1 MEQPASTIPDEGK
14 RFRYVLEASS
24 VFKSCPWVFEKGV
37 KQFLVVKICLQGTDL
52 SPGFPTPSCAAFA
65 NRKHGPP
72 LPDSRTLGPANS

>member
-1 MEQPASTIPDEGK
+1 MEQPPSTIPDEGK
-14 RFRYVLEASS
+14 RFRHVS
-24 VFKSCPWVFEKGV
+24 SCPWVFEKGV

-65 NRKHGPP
+65 NRIHSPP